1 VIGRS
6 DRLSLEKTRKITF
19 GSTISESFAVGKQLD
34 ERFLNNVAEFWREKN
49 LSIKNKTL
57 ARPSQGETV
66 IGTLVVEGGTIW
78 TIDFD
83 LYRKKVSVSMVGA
96 DETVEV
102 FAHMELIG
110 GFMSARDKQRAMD
123 IFQAF
128 LDRLSQ

>member
-1 VIGRS
+1 MV
-6 DRLSLEKTRKITF
+6 
-19 GSTISESFAVGKQLD
+19 
-34 ERFLNNVAEFWREKN
+34 
-49 LSIKNKTL
+49 KNKTL